1 METTLRQF
9 GNSVGVVIP
18 KVLRESLALSAGQTI
33 EIEQTAQGLLLKPIN
48 KKLRL
53 GDLLAQCDLNAPPPE
68 DLQAWHETQSVG
80 QELW

>member
-18 KVLRESLALSAGQTI
+18 KVLRESLSLCAGQTI
-33 EIEQTAQGLLLKPIN
+33 EIEQTTQGLLLKPIN

-53 GDLLAQCDLNAPPPE
+53 DDLLAQCDLNAPPPE
-68 DLQAWHETQSVG
+68 DLQAWHETPSVG